1 MGGKDVEIGK
11 SENSRK
17 KEVMDSAIVLTA
29 ATEVT
34 QDLKCIQ
41 LLQALEREIE

>member
-17 KEVMDSAIVLTA
+17 KVMDSAIVMTA
-29 ATEVT
+29 ATEVN